1 MRRFWNWS
9 EVVLAEVA
17 IIKYF
22 MRVTIYRIL
31 VSDGWIS
38 MSDITKL
45 SPKGKLNA
53 HKMLSNVNMITI
65 K

>member
-1 MRRFWNWS
+1 M
-9 EVVLAEVA
+9 LAEVA

-22 MRVTIYRIL
+22 MRVSIYRIL
-31 VSDGWIS
+31 VSDGWLS